1 MAIIDT
7 LEGKITLLDGKIAAL
22 DGKLTVLLWAIGINA
37 AATITMLV
45 KHW

>member
-1 MAIIDT
+1 V
-7 LEGKITLLDGKIAAL
+7 AAALKSEIKPL
-22 DGKLTVLLWAIGINA
+22 DGKLTAMEGRLTLLICVVGINL